1 MKLLLTICTLFVLAV
16 LHENGHAQQKEVK
29 GRIIDS
35 ITKQP
40 LAFIN
45 LHLRSDNNW
54 QTLSSQSKE
63 DGSFHLSILNISRYT
78 IKLSAV
84 GYHSK
89 ELFADFN
96 NDSQIIN
103 LGLIYLSPEKNHLN
117 EVMIRGEKPLIK
129 HEIDRIS
136 YNLEADPDSRSS
148 SVLEMIKKVPLLSLD
163 ADDNIQ
169 LKGNSS
175 FKILIDGRPSSML
188 ERSPK
193 NILRSIPASTIK
205 RIEVITN
212 PPSRYDGEGLAG
224 IINIITIK
232 KITDG
237 YNGGLNISNR
247 FPLGGP
253 AAGGSLGV
261 KAGKFA
267 ISANSGGSLY
277 HNPLTKIHAN
287 RLTRGNDPV
296 TLSQRQDLEQDSRSA
311 YFGLEFSYDPDTL
324 NLITAQFN
332 VNGNTSE
339 NNGSQESLMSE
350 NNEVIQAYK
359 LRNVAE
365 GNGNG
370 ADASINYQHGFKN
383 NKSRLLTVSYRY
395 YQFNDRIGNQMNISD
410 RVSYSVPSMWQTN
423 KSRSSEQTLQA
434 DYVQRLKGFDVEGGL
449 KMIFRRNTSRFSY
462 DGMDGF
468 EATLVPQSSE
478 NYFKDRQQ
486 ILASY
491 GSMNY
496 GLKRWSIKAGVRF
509 EQTNVDANFVSTEI
523 SLGKSYSSMLPSA
536 SLKYTV
542 DEAGTMTMGYSRR
555 IQRPG
560 IYQLNPFVDRSN
572 PDFEISGNPEIKPV
586 MYNALELGFSRAKKL
601 SIFLNLSYMFSHSM
615 ILRISNYDPV
625 SKISRITFQN
635 TGQTKLPG
643 IDYSINYPL
652 TGRNTITM
660 NGKFAY
666 GIIKRNENS
675 QEVKHEGLMYR
686 HYASATHKIKNKWYL
701 SADVLIN
708 GGNLS
713 AQGQSNSF
721 IVSSFK
727 ADRTLIKDKLSISAT
742 VSNPFT
748 KYRVNTVETSSTD
761 FNQTNDSRIYFRVFN
776 FSANYRF
783 GKLTDAI
790 KKGKRGIKN
799 DDVSGNS
806 GLQ

>member
-1 MKLLLTICTLFVLAV
+1 MKLTLTICFFSVLAT
-16 LHENGHAQQKEVK
+16 LHNNGHAQENEVK

-40 LAFIN
+40 LAFVN
-45 LHLRSDNNW
+45 VHLKSDKNW
-54 QTLSSQSKE
+54 QTHSSQSKD
-63 DGSFHLSILNISRYT
+63 DGSFHFSRLNAGRYT
-78 IKLSAV
+78 IQVSSV
-84 GYHSK
+84 GYQSK
-89 ELFADFN
+89 RLVADFTD
-96 NDSQIIN
+96 DSQITD
-103 LGLIYLSPEKNHLN
+103 LGLIYLSPESNHLK
-117 EVMIRGEKPLIK
+117 EVMVRGEKPLIK
-129 HEIDRIS
+129 HEVDRIS

-148 SVLEMIKKVPLLSLD
+148 SLLEMIKKVPLLSLD

-193 NILRSIPASTIK
+193 EILRSIPASTIR

-212 PPSRYDGEGLAG
+212 PPARYDGEGFAG

-232 KITDG
+232 RITEG
-237 YNGGLNISNR
+237 YNGGLYLSNR

-253 AAGGSLGV
+253 AAGGSLGI
-261 KAGKFA
+261 KAGKFG

-277 HNPLTKIHAN
+277 HNPLTKSN
-287 RLTRGNDPV
+287 VSRLTRGKDPAN
-296 TLSQRQDLEQDSRSA
+296 LSQQQDQQHDNRSA
-311 YFGLEFSYDPDTL
+311 YFGLELSYDPDTL

-332 VNGNTSE
+332 VNANASKNYGI
-339 NNGSQESLMSE
+339 QESVMSE
-350 NNEVIQAYK
+350 NSKIIQAYK
-359 LRNVAE
+359 LRNEAE

-370 ADASINYQHGFKN
+370 TDASINYQHGFKN
-383 NKSRLLTVSYRY
+383 NKSRLLTFSYRY
-395 YQFNDRIGNQMNISD
+395 YHFNDRTGNRMDISD
-410 RVSYSVPSMWQTN
+410 RVFYTVPSMLQTN

-434 DYVQRLKGFDVEGGL
+434 DYVQRLGSLNVEGGL
-449 KMIFRRNTSRFSY
+449 KMIFRRNMSKFGY
-462 DGMDGF
+462 DAMDGM
-468 EATLVPQSSE
+468 EAIQAQQSSL
-478 NYFKDRQQ
+478 NSFNDRQQ

-491 GSMNY
+491 GSLY
-496 GLKRWSIKAGVRF
+496 YDSKKWGIKAGVRL
-509 EQTNVDANFVSTEI
+509 EQTDVDANFISTET
-523 SLGKSYSSMLPSA
+523 SLSKSYLSMLPST
-536 SLKYTV
+536 SLKYKINEVSAIST
-542 DEAGTMTMGYSRR
+542 GYSRR

-572 PDFEISGNPEIKPV
+572 PDFEISGNPDIKPV
-586 MYNALELGFSRAKKL
+586 MYNALELGFSRTKKL
-601 SIFLNLSYMFSHSM
+601 SIFLNLSYMFANSM
-615 ILRISNYDPV
+615 IFRISNYDPV
-625 SKISRITFQN
+625 SKISRTTYQN

-643 IDYSINYPL
+643 IDYSIKYPL
-652 TGRNTITM
+652 TVQNTITM
-660 NGKFAY
+660 NGKLAY
-666 GIIKRNENS
+666 GIIKRTENS

-686 HYASATHKIKNKWYL
+686 YYASATHKIRDKWYL
-701 SADVLIN
+701 SADVLLN
-708 GGNLS
+708 GGSLS

-748 KYRVNTVETSSTD
+748 KYRINTVETNSPD

-783 GKLTDAI
+783 GKLKDAI

-806 GLQ
+806 GL

>member
-1 MKLLLTICTLFVLAV
+1 MKLTIAICLFFVLGTLRYNSLAQ
-16 LHENGHAQQKEVK
+16 ENGVK

-40 LAFIN
+40 LAFVN
-45 LHLRSDNNW
+45 LHLKSDKNW
-54 QTLSSQSKE
+54 QTRSSQSE
-63 DGSFHLSILNISRYT
+63 DDGSFHFSKLNTGRYT
-78 IKLSAV
+78 IKLSSV
-84 GYHSK
+84 GYQSK
-89 ELFADFN
+89 ELVADLTD
-96 NDSQIIN
+96 DSQIRD
-103 LGLIYLSPEKNHLN
+103 LGLIYFSPESNHLK
-117 EVMIRGEKPLIK
+117 EVMVRGEKPLIK

-148 SVLEMIKKVPLLSLD
+148 SLLEMIKKVPLLSLD

-193 NILRSIPASTIK
+193 DILRSIPASTVR

-212 PPSRYDGEGLAG
+212 PPARYDGEGLAG

-232 KITDG
+232 SITDG
-237 YNGGLNISNR
+237 YNGGLYLSNR

-261 KAGKFA
+261 KAGKFG
-267 ISANSGGSLY
+267 ISTNSGRSLY
-277 HNPLTKIHAN
+277 HNPLIKSNVN
-287 RLTRGNDPV
+287 RLTRGNDPAN
-296 TLSQRQDLEQDSRSA
+296 LSQRQDQEQDSRSA
-311 YFGLEFSYDPDTL
+311 YFGLELSYDPDTL

-339 NNGSQESLMSE
+339 NNGIQESVMSE
-350 NNEVIQAYK
+350 NSKIIQAYK
-359 LRNVAE
+359 LRNAAE

-370 ADASINYQHGFKN
+370 TDASINYQHSFKN
-383 NKSRLLTVSYRY
+383 NKSRLLTFSYRY
-395 YQFNDRIGNQMNISD
+395 YQFNDRTDNQMNISD
-410 RVSYSVPSMWQTN
+410 RVFYTVPSMLQTN
-423 KSRSSEQTLQA
+423 KSKSSEQTLQA
-434 DYVQRLKGFDVEGGL
+434 DYVQRLKGLDVEGGL

-462 DGMDGF
+462 DGIDSF
-468 EATLVPQSSE
+468 EETPASQSSS

-491 GSMNY
+491 GSMYY
-496 GLKRWSIKAGVRF
+496 GSKKWGVKAGVRL
-509 EQTNVDANFVSTEI
+509 EQTDVDANFISTET
-523 SLGKSYSSMLPSA
+523 SLSKSYLSTLPSA
-536 SLKYTV
+536 SLKYKIN
-542 DEAGTMTMGYSRR
+542 EASTMTAGYSRR

-572 PDFEISGNPEIKPV
+572 PDFEFSGNPETKPV
-586 MYNALELGFSRAKKL
+586 IYNALELGFSRTEKL
-601 SIFLNLSYMFSHSM
+601 SIFLNLSYMFSNSM
-615 ILRISNYDPV
+615 IFRISNYDPV
-625 SKISRITFQN
+625 SKISRTTYQN

-643 IDYSINYPL
+643 IDYSIKYPL
-652 TGRNTITM
+652 TDRNTITL
-660 NGKFAY
+660 NGKLAY
-666 GIIKRNENS
+666 GMIKRNENS

-686 HYASATHKIKNKWYL
+686 YYASATHKIKDKWYL
-701 SADVLIN
+701 SADVLLN

-748 KYRVNTVETSSTD
+748 KYRVNTVETSSPD

-783 GKLTDAI
+783 GKLKDAI

-799 DDVSGNS
+799 DDVSRNS
-806 GLQ
+806 GL